1 VARITAQDKTVF
13 RSVARDIL
21 LDGCR
26 DRNEFALRFKS
37 DPRIVGFAPLIIQ
50 IAIQIALIL
59 FQYWLNNRI
68 VEPSVVSNDL
78 EPWNCEGDEEW

>member
-1 VARITAQDKTVF
+1 MVKVLSSHKRVI
-13 RSVARDIL
+13 REVARDLVLEGI
-21 LDGCR
+21 R
-26 DRNEFALRFKS
+26 DRDEFQQRFMA